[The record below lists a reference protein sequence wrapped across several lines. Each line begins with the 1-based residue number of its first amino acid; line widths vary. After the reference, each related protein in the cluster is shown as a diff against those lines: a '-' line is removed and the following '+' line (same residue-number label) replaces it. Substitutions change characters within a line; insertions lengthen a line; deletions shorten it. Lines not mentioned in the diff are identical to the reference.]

1 MSKIHIYMKIY
12 IKMCCLITNV
22 QLIVQQFDSAQ
33 TQIHYK
39 AVLFCTLIL
48 TSSLC
53 CHPTTEDAAIIR
65 ECESELISLP
75 LQDLFCRAPEDS
87 R

>member
-1 MSKIHIYMKIY
+1 
-12 IKMCCLITNV
+12 MCCLIINV

-39 AVLFCTLIL
+39 AVQFCTLIL
-48 TSSLC
+48 TLSSSLC

-65 ECESELISLP
+65 EGESELISLP
-75 LQDLFCRAPEDS
+75 LQHLFCKVLEDS